1 MFFYVLVLRDKEQ
14 GIRLKPEKSMDWK
27 IEWKRKWNEK
37 WVKSLLNPSPLT
49 LNTKSTLFSF
59 FVYNSNK
66 VDSIKIKFA
75 L

>member
-1 MFFYVLVLRDKEQ
+1 
-14 GIRLKPEKSMDWK
+14 MDWK

-59 FVYNSNK
+59 FAL
-66 VDSIKIKFA
+66 KIEE
-75 L
+75 